1 MAKKENLIKKMI
13 KRKLKKKIL
22 AFLLSSTGLAIGTTA
37 VVFIA
42 FFGALIYMTED
53 SNSNSNAILN
63 GVPSEYIEYYNE
75 ASTLTGIPNWVLA
88 GITKQESNFRNIA
101 SSDGAYGVMQQQR
114 YDFDGSDIYKYYL
127 DLGLGDLY
135 RSIGYE
141 FETVDEIWEVFLN
154 DIRLQI
160 ITGAYETRH
169 YANYVLYKKNIAE
182 TLDYNSTENMKLID
196 WNADENDPNFREIL
210 RRIFA
215 CYNGGP
221 SYGMKVDLDN
231 AQNNY
236 PNNVF
241 KYAIEFRNSGLVNSG
256 GGAIGDNET
265 IETAINAGMQ
275 WVGKSP
281 YVWGGGRNQADVD
294 AGRFDCSSFVHYC
307 YASAGI
313 QLGDRASAV
322 TFSMV
327 NMGKGVS
334 PSEMKRG
341 DLIFF
346 DTYTKNGHI
355 AIYLGN
361 GEFLH
366 DGTTHGV
373 WINNLNEPYWTR
385 TFNGNVRRIIE

>member
-1 MAKKENLIKKMI
+1 MEQEKQFIKKIFKYFLFSSTSFFIIFTLLLGSMTMVLFH
-13 KRKLKKKIL
+13 LKK
-22 AFLLSSTGLAIGTTA
+22 S
-37 VVFIA
+37 
-42 FFGALIYMTED
+42 
-53 SNSNSNAILN
+53 SNSNGNINTDIGAL
-63 GVPSEYIEYYNE
+63 GVPADFIPYYEE
-75 ASTLTGIPNWVLA
+75 ASKLTGIPNWVLA
-88 GITKQESNFRNIA
+88 AITKQESNFRNIA
-101 SSDGAYGVMQQQR
+101 SPDGAYGVMQQQR

-135 RSIGYE
+135 KSLGYE
-141 FETVDEIWEVFLN
+141 FNSVDEIWNIFLN

-169 YANYVLYKKNIAE
+169 YANYVLWRKKIVP
-182 TLDYNSTENMKLID
+182 TLNYNSTENMKLID
-196 WNADENDPNFREIL
+196 WNADENDPTFREIL

-221 SYGMKVDLDN
+221 GYGMSVNLDN

-241 KYAIEFRNSGLVNSG
+241 KYAMEFRNTGLIG
-256 GGAIGDNET
+256 GGIAGDNET
-265 IETAINAGMQ
+265 IENAINAGMK

-281 YVWGGGRNQADVD
+281 YVWGGGRTQADVD

-355 AIYLGN
+355 GIYLGN